1 MSWSR
6 MRVLVEGAF
15 SLGPGWVGLLPL
27 GGVRF
32 LPLTKLK
39 CFFILRQSRS
49 SIEGSAWAC
58 RGKLDPHGCTAAS
71 SCPLHLLCCLSVS
84 SSSRPWST
92 ICNSPVYSLGFP
104 TLVCSVLQSQLKD
117 KPLEPHLPAL
127 LHLTFPWPQ
136 ERIRTDKGTRALFS
150 SWTLSSHCSIKR
162 DIKRPSKMV

>member
-1 MSWSR
+1 

-15 SLGPGWVGLLPL
+15 SLCPGWFGLLPM

-32 LPLTKLK
+32 LPFTKFK

-49 SIEGSAWAC
+49 SIEGLAWVC

-104 TLVCSVLQSQLKD
+104 TLVCSVLQTQLKD
-117 KPLEPHLPAL
+117 NLWNHTCLPSCISRSLGLRKGSERTKELEPSFHLEPSAPTVL
-127 LHLTFPWPQ
+127 LKEVLKDPV
-136 ERIRTDKGTRALFS
+136 K
-150 SWTLSSHCSIKR
+150 
-162 DIKRPSKMV
+162 